1 MKSVELHIMST
12 DKIIEIIVRIITVV
26 SYSISCIQ
34 YIHIHL
40 AKNLS

>member
-1 MKSVELHIMST
+1 MST

-26 SYSISCIQ
+26 SYGTSCIQ